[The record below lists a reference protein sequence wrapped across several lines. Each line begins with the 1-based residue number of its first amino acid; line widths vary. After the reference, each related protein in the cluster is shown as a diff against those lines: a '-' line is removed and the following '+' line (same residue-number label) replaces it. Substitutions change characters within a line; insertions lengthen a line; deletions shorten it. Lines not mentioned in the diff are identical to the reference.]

1 MIRLHS
7 SEELINYG
15 VDFSEKRIAVVP
27 FPKYEESQEGYGT
40 FISNRGYGLQV
51 SKAITDHTAAAQFLE
66 VFGYHSEKLLYPEY
80 IKCIKTQCL
89 CDEGA
94 GEMLE
99 IVLNSLNFDYG
110 NFEENTGFISR
121 IGEMIIS
128 GKNNLS
134 KAAASAAKVA
144 NAALEN
150 AMNVSYEKMNR

>member
-1 MIRLHS
+1 MPDTV
-7 SEELINYG
+7 
-15 VDFSEKRIAVVP
+15 VDLKE
-27 FPKYEESQEGYGT
+27 
-40 FISNRGYGLQV
+40 IS
-51 SKAITDHTAAAQFLE
+51 QFLE
-66 VFGYHSEKLLYPEY
+66 VFGYHSEKLLYPQY
-80 IKCIKTQCL
+80 VKSLKTQSL